1 MSNFNSNVF
10 IFNKTFCSHNLGLLY
25 MQYTP
30 LSDAH
35 VTWHCLKRRVHCG
48 GEQMWCSIV
57 PNIYL
62 SLSAGYRTFC
72 FNGKFIRRWNLSE
85 ASAQHWSNWL
95 QYFSLIIL
103 LNTYIDVGNL
113 VENWYALGIC
123 SICLGWKILWSIMQI
138 ITFAGIEERK
148 KFNSSFY
155 NVY

>member
-1 MSNFNSNVF
+1 MFSQPRLTVHAVHTTQWCTCNM
-10 IFNKTFCSHNLGLLY
+10 TLPQTTCSL
-25 MQYTP
+25 
-30 LSDAH
+30 
-35 VTWHCLKRRVHCG
+35 WRR
-48 GEQMWCSIV
+48 EMWCSIV

-138 ITFAGIEERK
+138 ITFAGIGERK

>member
-1 MSNFNSNVF
+1 MREIQWTCLNRFIQFSCNVLSDALACF
-10 IFNKTFCSHNLGLLY
+10 PTYDISRYLRVTFLFSIRLFVLTTSAYCTCS
-25 MQYTP
+25 TPP

-103 LNTYIDVGNL
+103 LNIYWCWQFG
-113 VENWYALGIC
+113 
-123 SICLGWKILWSIMQI
+123 
-138 ITFAGIEERK
+138 RK
-148 KFNSSFY
+148 LIRFRY
-155 NVY
+155 M